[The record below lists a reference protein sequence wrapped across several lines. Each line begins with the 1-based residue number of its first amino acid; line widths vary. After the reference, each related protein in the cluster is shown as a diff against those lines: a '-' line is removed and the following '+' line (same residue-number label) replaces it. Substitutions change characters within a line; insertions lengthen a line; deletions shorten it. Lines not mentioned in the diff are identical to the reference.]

1 MQAPSAHQEMNNQG
15 RNSVLGSC
23 PRREPATEH
32 QFLGWSSQHEKNM
45 LKEQAAQSSP
55 PKYYKETTAL
65 QAFQVL
71 IIRNQAN
78 KIAVSSEL
86 NSQIP
91 TVNVQHLGTKS
102 VMLYL

>member
-1 MQAPSAHQEMNNQG
+1 
-15 RNSVLGSC
+15 
-23 PRREPATEH
+23 
-32 QFLGWSSQHEKNM
+32 M
-45 LKEQAAQSSP
+45 LKEQAVKSFP

-91 TVNVQHLGTKS
+91 TVNVQHLGTKNA
-102 VMLYL
+102 MLYL